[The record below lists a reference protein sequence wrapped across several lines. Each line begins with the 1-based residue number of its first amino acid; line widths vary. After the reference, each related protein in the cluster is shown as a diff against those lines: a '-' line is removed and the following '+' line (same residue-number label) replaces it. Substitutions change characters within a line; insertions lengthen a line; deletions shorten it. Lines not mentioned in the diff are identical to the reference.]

1 MENHEELAVLEEVR
15 SELESFKEGLINY
28 INEKTQGLLDTVHNR
43 MAELQ
48 DIEDDED
55 IEEDFEDEED
65 EEEDFED
72 EEVSVEDRVRQSVLN
87 QQVASQIAA
96 QRNAEPVVVVPSAPA
111 LSLSEII
118 KQQVTEQESQPAVN
132 LSELIA
138 NQVQAQQNLSVV
150 APETIQ
156 EAVEQ
161 SEATETTTEPSAPQE
176 TSTTT
181 RNMSDI
187 IAELRRDVTV
197 EVDASTE
204 QATNS
209 LVQQA
214 ATNAQTETGTVQDLS
229 KIIRQ
234 QVLSNEVKKQL
245 S

>member
-1 MENHEELAVLEEVR
+1 MENHEELVVLEEVR
-15 SELESFKEGLINY
+15 SEIESFKAGLISY

-65 EEEDFED
+65 EDVEIEED
-72 EEVSVEDRVRQSVLN
+72 EVSVADRVRQSVLN
-87 QQVASQIAA
+87 QQVASQITA
-96 QRNAEPVVVVPSAPA
+96 QQNAEPVVVIPSAPA
-111 LSLSEII
+111 PSLSEII
-118 KQQVTEQESQPAVN
+118 KQQVTEQEAQPAVN

-161 SEATETTTEPSAPQE
+161 EEAVEAASTEPSAPQE

-197 EVDASTE
+197 EVDNSTE
-204 QATNS
+204 QTTNS

-214 ATNAQTETGTVQDLS
+214 ATSAQAGTVEDLS
-229 KIIRQ
+229 KTIRQ

>member
-1 MENHEELAVLEEVR
+1 MEKHEELAVLEEVR
-15 SELESFKEGLINY
+15 SELESFKAGLISY

-48 DIEDDED
+48 DTEDDED

-65 EEEDFED
+65 EDVEIEE

-111 LSLSEII
+111 QSLSEII
-118 KQQVTEQESQPAVN
+118 KKQVTEQEAQPAVN

-156 EAVEQ
+156 EAVET
-161 SEATETTTEPSAPQE
+161 STEPSAPQE
-176 TSTTT
+176 TSRTT

-197 EVDASTE
+197 EVDTSTE

-214 ATNAQTETGTVQDLS
+214 ATSSKTETVEDLS
-229 KIIRQ
+229 KTIRQ
-234 QVLSNEVKKQL
+234 QLLSNEVKKQL

>member
-1 MENHEELAVLEEVR
+1 MENHEELVVLEEVR
-15 SELESFKEGLINY
+15 SEIESFKAGLISY

-55 IEEDFEDEED
+55 IEEDFEDEDVEIEED
-65 EEEDFED
+65 E
-72 EEVSVEDRVRQSVLN
+72 EEVSVEERVRQSVLN

-96 QRNAEPVVVVPSAPA
+96 QQNTEPVVVVPSAPTP
-111 LSLSEII
+111 SLSEMI
-118 KQQVTEQESQPAVN
+118 KQQVTEQETQPAVN

-161 SEATETTTEPSAPQE
+161 AEAVETSTEPSAPQE

-197 EVDASTE
+197 EVDTSTE

-214 ATNAQTETGTVQDLS
+214 ATSAQTETVEDLS
-229 KIIRQ
+229 KTIRQ

>member
-1 MENHEELAVLEEVR
+1 MEKHEELAVLEEVR
-15 SELESFKEGLINY
+15 SELESFKAGLISY

-55 IEEDFEDEED
+55 IEEDFEDD
-65 EEEDFED
+65 EEDFED

-87 QQVASQIAA
+87 QQIASQIAA
-96 QRNAEPVVVVPSAPA
+96 QQNAEPVVVVPSAPTP
-111 LSLSEII
+111 SLSEII
-118 KQQVTEQESQPAVN
+118 KQQVTEQEAQPAVN

-161 SEATETTTEPSAPQE
+161 SEAVETSTEPSAPQE

-214 ATNAQTETGTVQDLS
+214 GTNVQDLS
-229 KIIRQ
+229 KAIRQ

>member
-1 MENHEELAVLEEVR
+1 MENHEELVVLEEVR
-15 SELESFKEGLINY
+15 SEIESFKAGLISY

-55 IEEDFEDEED
+55 IEEDFEDEDVEIEED
-65 EEEDFED
+65 E
-72 EEVSVEDRVRQSVLN
+72 EEVSVEERVRQSVLN

-96 QRNAEPVVVVPSAPA
+96 QQNTEPVVVVPSAPTP
-111 LSLSEII
+111 SLSEMI
-118 KQQVTEQESQPAVN
+118 KQQVTEQETQPAVN

-156 EAVEQ
+156 DAVET
-161 SEATETTTEPSAPQE
+161 STEPSAPQE

-197 EVDASTE
+197 EVDTSTE

-214 ATNAQTETGTVQDLS
+214 ATSAQTETVEDLS
-229 KIIRQ
+229 KTIRQ